1 MTAGPVA
8 RALEARK
15 IAIFGAS
22 SDPGK
27 LGHMV
32 AAELLTRGYGGEV
45 VLVNPRGGEVLGHPV
60 SRDPAAARDADLAV
74 LWTPG
79 TSAIEILAT
88 CAEQRIPL
96 AVVCGNGF
104 REAGDHRAEE
114 RLLATAER
122 LGVRLIG
129 PNTMGI
135 DVPATGLLLNL
146 NPDAPVGGVSLVA
159 QSGGIVQMIGA
170 RLGELGAGF
179 DAVISVGNKL
189 DVGFTETVRVLAD
202 RPRTTAMLLYLEDSD
217 EGDGLFTALAE
228 AAAAMPVVVLLGG
241 RTSAGARAA
250 RSHTG
255 AMLSRA
261 DRLAGMLES
270 AGVYA
275 ARSLAEACA
284 VAGARSL
291 APPRQ
296 PPGDRILLLADGGAA
311 AVLQADALVDAGHRL
326 PPPGP
331 ALDADVRGIL
341 GRPMSNPFE
350 LAGAGDGRLDVIVD
364 VLEAALVR
372 EAYDLTVLAVPFG
385 SYAAV
390 GADWGAGETAAVDRL
405 CALAAR
411 RPAPIVVWSPFASR
425 PGLAAPARL
434 RAAGI
439 PCVEWP
445 EEAVAVVS
453 AAVDGRRRRAP
464 RAAAAPPGRAT
475 LAWDPGLGP
484 ATDRVLDALEA
495 HGVAHAVGRV
505 VARDAVLRLRSGE
518 WVLRLDGFAHKTWAG
533 AVEVGVAASGAPAAF
548 DALRELAR
556 AHGAPAAIRLAPYVA
571 HDGELLVALWRD
583 PRRGDG
589 CAIGAGGLRA
599 EERADL
605 AASTPVRSDED
616 VRALLARTQ
625 AGRRVLDDPRHLAP
639 ALDAVRRLARAF
651 DALPELG
658 ELEINPLALGAAG
671 ATVLDV
677 LPS

>member
-1 MTAGPVA
+1 MA

-22 SDPGK
+22 SEPGK

-32 AAELLTRGYGGEV
+32 AAELLTRGYDGEV
-45 VLVNPRGGEVLGHPV
+45 VLVNPRGGDVLGHPI
-60 SRDPAAARDADLAV
+60 SSDPAAARDADLAV

-79 TSAIEILAT
+79 TSAIEVLAT
-88 CAEQRIPL
+88 CAEQRIEL

-104 REAGDHRAEE
+104 REAGEHHAEQ

-135 DVPATGLLLNL
+135 DVPATGLFLNL
-146 NPDAPVGGVSLVA
+146 NPDAPVGGVSLVS
-159 QSGGIVQMIGA
+159 QSGGIVQMIGS

-189 DVGFTETVRVLAD
+189 DVGFTEIVRVFAD
-202 RPRTTAMLLYLEDSD
+202 RPGTTAMLLYLEDSD
-217 EGDGLFTALAE
+217 EGDGFFTALAE
-228 AAAAMPVVVLLGG
+228 AAAAMQVVVLLGG

-261 DRLAGMLES
+261 DRLTGMLES
-270 AGVYA
+270 AGVYT
-275 ARSLAEACA
+275 ARSLTEACA
-284 VAGARSL
+284 VAGSRSI
-291 APPRQ
+291 AQPRQ
-296 PPGDRILLLADGGAA
+296 PSSDRILLLADGGAA
-311 AVLQADALVDAGHRL
+311 AVLQADALVAAGHRL
-326 PPPGP
+326 PPPIP
-331 ALDADVRGIL
+331 ELDADVRAIL

-350 LAGAGDGRLDVIVD
+350 LAGAGDGRLDVIVE
-364 VLEAALVR
+364 VLDAALAR
-372 EAYDLTVLAVPFG
+372 EAYDMAVLAVPFG

-411 RPAPIVVWSPFASR
+411 RTAPIIVWSPFAARS
-425 PGLAAPARL
+425 GLAAPARL

-439 PCVEWP
+439 ACVQWP

-453 AAVDGRRRRAP
+453 AVVDGRRRRVP
-464 RAAAAPPGRAT
+464 PVAAVRPGHAA

-484 ATDRVLDALEA
+484 ATDRVIDALET
-495 HGVAHAVGRV
+495 HGVAQAIGRV
-505 VARDAVLRLRSGE
+505 VTRDAVLRLRSGE
-518 WVLRLDGFAHKTWAG
+518 WALRLDGFAHKTRAG
-533 AVEVGVAASGAPAAF
+533 AVKVGIAASRVPAAF
-548 DALRELAR
+548 DELRELAL
-556 AHGAPAAIRLAPYVA
+556 AHGAPAAIRLAPFVP
-571 HDGELLVALWRD
+571 HGDELLVTFWRD
-583 PRRGDG
+583 ARRGDG
-589 CAIGAGGLRA
+589 CAIGAGGLHA

-605 AASTPVRSDED
+605 AASTPIRSDED

-625 AGRRVLDDPRHLAP
+625 YRS
-639 ALDAVRRLARAF
+639 ARAR
-651 DALPELG
+651 
-658 ELEINPLALGAAG
+658 
-671 ATVLDV
+671 
-677 LPS
+677 